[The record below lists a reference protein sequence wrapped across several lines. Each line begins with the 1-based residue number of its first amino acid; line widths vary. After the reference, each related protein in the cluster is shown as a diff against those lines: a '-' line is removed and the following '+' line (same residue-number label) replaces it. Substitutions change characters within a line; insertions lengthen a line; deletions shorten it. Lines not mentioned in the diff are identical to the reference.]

1 MSNKK
6 LRVGVVGCGNISG
19 IYLQNSKTA
28 KCFEVVGVTDAD
40 PARAQAKAAE
50 HGGARA
56 MTLEELVE
64 GAGTDVVL
72 NLTPPAAHASVA
84 MRALRAGKHVY
95 NEKPLAISLGDARD
109 MMSLAKAKE
118 RLVGCAP
125 DTFLGAA
132 LTTARGVI
140 DSGQMGRVVAGSCV
154 MLSGGPEAWH
164 PDPEFFFAEG
174 GGPLFDMGPYYLTA
188 LVYLLGPVARVAAIA
203 RATHATR
210 TVGSGI
216 KKGKVIDVQTPTHI
230 AGLMEFASGAVVSLT
245 TSFDVPAS
253 TLPPIQLHGTGGAL
267 HIPDPNYFGGEVKL
281 QNAGEM
287 EAVVAPLVSGAT
299 ENARGLGLD
308 DLCSAAREG
317 RAPRA
322 SGELALHVLEV
333 MHAMLGASA
342 SRRTV
347 DIASAV
353 ERPSPLPRGG

>member
-28 KCFEVVGVTDAD
+28 CCFEVVGVTDAD

-50 HGGARA
+50 HGSALA
-56 MTLEELVE
+56 MSLDELVD

-72 NLTPPAAHASVA
+72 NLTPPAAHAQVA
-84 MRALRAGKHVY
+84 VRALRAGKHVY
-95 NEKPLAISLGDARD
+95 NEKPLAISLGDAKE
-109 MMSLAKAKE
+109 MMSLAKSKG

-140 DSGQMGRVVAGSCV
+140 DSGQVGRVVAGSCV

-164 PDPEFFFAEG
+164 PDPEFFFAVG

-188 LVYLLGPVARVAAIA
+188 LVYLLGPVARVTSIA

-210 TVGSGI
+210 TVGSGV
-216 KKGKVIDVQTPTHI
+216 KKGNVIEVQTPTHI

-253 TLPPIQLHGTGGAL
+253 TLPPIQLHGTTGAL
-267 HIPDPNYFGGEVKL
+267 HIPDPNYFGGEVRL
-281 QNAGEM
+281 QKAGEK
-287 EAVVAPLVSGAT
+287 EAAIVPLVKGAT

-308 DLCSAAREG
+308 DLCAASKEG
-317 RAPRA
+317 RMPRA

-333 MHAMLGASA
+333 MHAMLTASE
-342 SRRTV
+342 SRKFV
-347 DIASAV
+347 EIASKI
-353 ERPSPLPRGG
+353 ERPLPL